1 MPFDARRPT
10 FAVNVDGTFLASKAF
25 LPDLKQSGS
34 GHVINITSWSGPDGR
49 GRGRGRCRGERS
61 TPRWHHGDPV
71 SAPTRRRP
79 RSPTTC
85 SPPPERPGPSAA

>member
-34 GHVINITSWSGPDGR
+34 GHVINITSWSGPGGLGR
-49 GRGRGRCRGERS
+49 GRGGRGRGRGERS
-61 TPRWHHGDPV
+61 TPRWH
-71 SAPTRRRP
+71 RR
-79 RSPTTC
+79 
-85 SPPPERPGPSAA
+85 